1 MLVNLVHRSSTARIT
16 AKGRRVGL
24 RDFLDDGLEGSSLVM
39 SRRSRVARLLVTT
52 LVGGLLAFHFGAG
65 PATLWGAV
73 NLVLE
78 AWLVYLQLTF
88 KPRESGRTNLFLRIG
103 PPASFTMAWSVMAGW
118 SAVHGPMS
126 MKFAAVIILFGL
138 VVEGLKYATVSWTA
152 MLAILPGPFV
162 SLILVAVLAP
172 RFSVWDKAVVLVTM
186 AGLLGYAIDA
196 VRLMRGSAKAL
207 EKAEAEALEASRAKS
222 AFLAMMSHE
231 LRTPMNGVLG
241 LAHALRGTDLD
252 ARQAAYLD
260 TIEQSGHG
268 LMTILNDI
276 LDLSKVEAG
285 KLALDVAPF
294 DIRKSVAQIRL
305 VWHETALLKG
315 VELAVEIDPATPAW
329 LAGDDI
335 RVRQILRNLISNALK
350 FTDAGRVV
358 VRVAP
363 YESATGDGVAMSVCD
378 TGVGMAAAQVA
389 QLFTPF
395 VQGDRTTARRFGG
408 TGLGLAICRRLAEQ
422 MGGEIGVESVL
433 GEGSTFT
440 ARLPL
445 VATAA
450 PGDALD
456 HTNVADLT
464 GARVLVVDD
473 NAINQ
478 VVARA
483 ILEAAGASVATAGDG
498 HTALAR
504 LRVED
509 FDVVLM
515 DVHMPVMDGVEAVR
529 RIRAGEGGR
538 VDLSVVALTADAMV
552 GDAER
557 LLAQGF
563 DDAHPKPIQPAGLL
577 ATVAALSGAVR
588 VAEALKAAS

>member
-1 MLVNLVHRSSTARIT
+1 
-16 AKGRRVGL
+16 
-24 RDFLDDGLEGSSLVM
+24 
-39 SRRSRVARLLVTT
+39 
-52 LVGGLLAFHFGAG
+52 
-65 PATLWGAV
+65 
-73 NLVLE
+73 
-78 AWLVYLQLTF
+78 
-88 KPRESGRTNLFLRIG
+88 
-103 PPASFTMAWSVMAGW
+103 
-118 SAVHGPMS
+118 
-126 MKFAAVIILFGL
+126 MKFAAVIILFGM
-138 VVEGLKYATVSWTA
+138 VVEGLKYATVSWAA
-152 MLAILPGPFV
+152 MLAILPGPFGALT
-162 SLILVAVLAP
+162 LIALLAK
-172 RFSVWDKAVVLVTM
+172 RFTVWDKAVVLVTI
-186 AGLLGYAIDA
+186 AGLIGYAIDA
-196 VRLMRGSAKAL
+196 VRVMRKSAQAL
-207 EKAEAEALEASRAKS
+207 ERAEIEALEASRAKS
-222 AFLAMMSHE
+222 DFLAMMSHE
-231 LRTPMNGVLG
+231 LRTPMNGMLG
-241 LAHALRGTDLD
+241 LAHALRGTNLD
-252 ARQAAYLD
+252 ARQMDYLD

-285 KLALDVAPF
+285 KLVLDVAPF
-294 DIRKSVAQIRL
+294 DIRKSVSQIRL
-305 VWHETALLKG
+305 VWRETALLKG

-329 LAGDDI
+329 LAGDDA

-358 VRVAP
+358 IRVAP
-363 YESATGDGVAMSVCD
+363 NGPGEGDGIALSVSD
-378 TGVGMAAAQVA
+378 TGVGMDAAQVA

-422 MGGEIGVESVL
+422 MGGEIGVESTL
-433 GEGSTFT
+433 GEGSIFT

-445 VATAA
+445 PAAAA
-450 PGDALD
+450 PEDASD
-456 HTNVADLT
+456 NAAAADLT

-478 VVARA
+478 TVARA
-483 ILEAAGASVATAGDG
+483 ILEAAGVLVATAADG

-515 DVHMPVMDGVEAVR
+515 DVHMPVMDGVETVR

-538 VDLSVVALTADAMV
+538 VDLPVVALTADAMV

-577 ATVAALSGAVR
+577 MTVARMRGA
-588 VAEALKAAS
+588 ASAPEALKAAS

>member
-1 MLVNLVHRSSTARIT
+1 M
-16 AKGRRVGL
+16 GL
-24 RDFLDDGLEGSSLVM
+24 RDFLDDGREGASLMM
-39 SRRSRVARLLVTT
+39 SRRSRVARLAVTA
-52 LVGGLLAFHFGAG
+52 LVGGLLTFHFGAG
-65 PATLWGAV
+65 PALAWGAV

-78 AWLVYLQLTF
+78 GWLVYLQMVF
-88 KPRESGRTNLFLRIG
+88 EPRQTGRTPLALRVG
-103 PPASFTMAWSVMAGW
+103 PPACFTLAWSIMAGL
-118 SAVHGPMS
+118 SAVHGPIA
-126 MKFAAVIILFGL
+126 MKFAAVLILFGL
-138 VVEGLKYATVSWTA
+138 VVEGLKYATVSWAA
-152 MLAILPGPFV
+152 MLAILPGPFGA
-162 SLILVAVLAP
+162 LILVGLVAK
-172 RFSVWDKAVVLVTM
+172 RFTVWDKAVVLVTI
-186 AGLLGYAIDA
+186 AGLIGYAIDA
-196 VRLMRGSAKAL
+196 VRVMRKSAQAL
-207 EKAEAEALEASRAKS
+207 ERAEAEALDASRAKS

-241 LAHALRGTDLD
+241 MAHALRATDLD
-252 ARQAAYLD
+252 ARQGGYLEM
-260 TIEQSGHG
+260 IEQSGHG

-294 DIRKSVAQIRL
+294 DIRKSVSQIRL
-305 VWHETALLKG
+305 VWRETALLKG
-315 VELAVEIDPATPAW
+315 VELAVEIDPATPTW

-358 VRVAP
+358 IRVAP
-363 YESATGDGVAMSVCD
+363 CGREAGEGITLSVSD
-378 TGVGMAAAQVA
+378 TGVGMDAAQVD

-395 VQGDRTTARRFGG
+395 VQGDRTITRRFGG

-422 MGGEIGVESVL
+422 MGGEIGVESTP
-433 GEGSTFT
+433 GQGSTFT

-445 VATAA
+445 AAATA
-450 PGDALD
+450 PDDVLDGDVA
-456 HTNVADLT
+456 ADLT

-473 NAINQ
+473 NTINQ
-478 VVARA
+478 TVARA
-483 ILEAAGASVATAGDG
+483 ILEAAGVQVATAASG

-538 VDLSVVALTADAMV
+538 IDLPVVALTADAMV

-557 LLAQGF
+557 LMAQGF

-577 ATVAALSGAVR
+577 MTVARLRGA
-588 VAEALKAAS
+588 ATAPEALKAAS

>member
-1 MLVNLVHRSSTARIT
+1 M
-16 AKGRRVGL
+16 GL
-24 RDFLDDGLEGSSLVM
+24 REFLEDGQEGATLVM
-39 SRRSRVARLLVTT
+39 SQRSWVARLSVVA
-52 LVGGLLAFHFGAG
+52 LVGGLLAFNFGLK
-65 PATLWGAV
+65 PVLLWGGAH
-73 NLVLE
+73 LILE
-78 AWLVYLQLTF
+78 SWLFYIQRTF
-88 KPRESGRTNLFLRIG
+88 KPRESGRTALLRRVG
-103 PPASFTMAWSVMAGW
+103 PPAAFTAVWSIMACW
-118 SAVHGPMS
+118 SALHGPMS
-126 MKFAAVIILFGL
+126 MRFAALIILFGII
-138 VVEGLKYATVSWTA
+138 VEGLKYATVSWST
-152 MLAILPGPFV
+152 MLTFLPAPIIA
-162 SLILVAVLAP
+162 LIMAPLLAP
-172 RFSVWDKAVVLVTM
+172 RFTVWDKVVALATV
-186 AGLLGYAIDA
+186 AGLLGYAFDA
-196 VRLMRGSAKAL
+196 VRVMRSSAKAR
-207 EKAEAEALEASRAKS
+207 ERAEAQALDASRAKS

-241 LAHALRGTDLD
+241 LAHALRGTNLD
-252 ARQAAYLD
+252 ARQAEYLD
-260 TIEQSGHG
+260 AIEQSSHG

-285 KLALDVAPF
+285 KLTLVVAPF
-294 DIRKSVAQIRL
+294 DIRKSVSQIRL
-305 VWHETALLKG
+305 VWRETALLKG

-358 VRVAP
+358 IRVAP
-363 YESATGDGVAMSVCD
+363 NGAGDGIAVSVSD
-378 TGVGMAAAQVA
+378 TGVGMDAEQVA
-389 QLFTPF
+389 KLFTPF
-395 VQGDRTTARRFGG
+395 VQGDRTTARRFAG

-422 MGGEIGVESVL
+422 MGGQIDVESTL

-445 VATAA
+445 PAAAA
-450 PGDALD
+450 PGDASND
-456 HTNVADLT
+456 VAADLT
-464 GARVLVVDD
+464 DARVLVVDD
-473 NAINQ
+473 NAVNQ
-478 VVARA
+478 TVARA
-483 ILEAAGASVATAGDG
+483 ILEAAGALVATAADG

-529 RIRAGEGGR
+529 RIRGGEGGR
-538 VDLSVVALTADAMV
+538 VDVPVVALTADAMV

-577 ATVAALSGAVR
+577 MTVARLRGAPS
-588 VAEALKAAS
+588 APEALKAAS

>member
-1 MLVNLVHRSSTARIT
+1 M
-16 AKGRRVGL
+16 
-24 RDFLDDGLEGSSLVM
+24 M
-39 SRRSRVARLLVTT
+39 SRRSRVARLTVTT

-65 PATLWGAV
+65 PALAWGAV
-73 NLVLE
+73 NVVLE
-78 AWLVYLQLTF
+78 GWLVYLQLVF
-88 KPRESGRTNLFLRIG
+88 EPRQTGRTPLSLRVG
-103 PPASFTMAWSVMAGW
+103 PPACFTLSWSIMAGL
-118 SAVHGPMS
+118 SAMHGPMA
-126 MKFAAVIILFGL
+126 MKFAAVVILFGL

-152 MLAILPGPFV
+152 MLAILPGPFGA
-162 SLILVAVLAP
+162 LILVALAAK
-172 RFSVWDKAVVLVTM
+172 RFTVWDKAVVLVTI
-186 AGLLGYAIDA
+186 AGLIGYAIDA
-196 VRLMRGSAKAL
+196 VRVMRKSAQAL
-207 EKAEAEALEASRAKS
+207 ERAEIEALEASSAKS

-260 TIEQSGHG
+260 AIEQSSHG

-294 DIRKSVAQIRL
+294 DIRKSVSQIRL

-315 VELAVEIDPATPAW
+315 VQLDVEIDQETPLW

-358 VRVAP
+358 IRVAP
-363 YESATGDGVAMSVCD
+363 NGAGDGIALSVSD
-378 TGVGMAAAQVA
+378 TGVGMDAAQVA
-389 QLFTPF
+389 KLFTPF
-395 VQGDRTTARRFGG
+395 VQGDRTTARRFAG

-422 MGGEIGVESVL
+422 MGGEIGVESTL
-433 GEGSTFT
+433 GEGSVFT

-445 VATAA
+445 PAATAPA
-450 PGDALD
+450 DASND
-456 HTNVADLT
+456 AAADLT

-473 NAINQ
+473 NAINLT
-478 VVARA
+478 VARA
-483 ILEAAGASVATAGDG
+483 ILEAAGALVATAADG

-538 VDLSVVALTADAMV
+538 VDAPVVALTADAMV

-577 ATVAALSGAVR
+577 TTVARLRGAALAP
-588 VAEALKAAS
+588 EALKAAS